1 MLTLIHIRLVYSIH
15 LRIVV
20 SDTYKNHCWKQPT
33 LEIAAEEEA
42 SQLRHNPHNPILV
55 ALIALIFCYFIVVL
69 SIWLLNS
76 THLLPAQFYS
86 DTYKYKNCCWKHPLS
101 TSWQCYQTLLIL
113 PESSYTVN
121 WLHIWPDL
129 SLLEIMSGQ
138 SSVRGRQSNPVFYVY
153 FFLFSLSPLDGS
165 DIGNTIHLICSF
177 VLSLECTT
185 PTLQCQCCTLN
196 AVITPERAW
205 SPLFFYH
212 IVHTKERKC
221 HQINRLKWK
230 VIAIAAKIKY
240 LSELLQAL
248 RFL

>member
-1 MLTLIHIRLVYSIH
+1 MHSNALQCIKWLCRWYCSALDTWALVQ
-15 LRIVV
+15 VV
-20 SDTYKNHCWKQPT
+20 LHGTAQLGCSPVSMT
-33 LEIAAEEEA
+33 AEEA
-42 SQLRHNPHNPILV
+42 SQTTSQLKTLPCLSFTWIKIDCCCNQITDIMLSDSNMFPGSCLWTARLTHNQIWQEIC
-55 ALIALIFCYFIVVL
+55 LIKVQRAAIIQV
-69 SIWLLNS
+69 
-76 THLLPAQFYS
+76 QFS
-86 DTYKYKNCCWKHPLS
+86 MLTFVS
-101 TSWQCYQTLLIL
+101 
-113 PESSYTVN
+113 
-121 WLHIWPDL
+121 
-129 SLLEIMSGQ
+129 
-138 SSVRGRQSNPVFYVY
+138 F
-153 FFLFSLSPLDGS
+153 LSPLDGS